1 MSDAPSPF
9 DSTMERRSLLRGMWP
24 DRWRWRFSL
33 LTVIFVIVFGSAAWI
48 ERDRIAANLID
59 DALEANGIE
68 ATYEISEI
76 GPQRQ
81 VIKDVVVGDPLSPDL
96 VIEQVNVDVV
106 LTLGTPQIGRVEL
119 VRPRLYGAI
128 RDGRLS
134 LGALDPVLYA
144 ESDGPPGLPAFDIA
158 IVDGRA
164 RIESDFGVIGAKLD
178 GAGRLDGGFEG
189 IIAAT
194 APGIGTEN
202 CSVDSLTVY
211 GDVLVDSGR
220 PIFDGPVRLRGLDCE
235 GASMASADIA
245 ARVEFSDTFDSFDSN
260 LGIAAADIGY
270 GGDAASALDGKVD
283 LLWRFGGDRQGAMG
297 DFSARHDL
305 VASGVT
311 SAYANIGQLG
321 AEGQL
326 RFTNSMSRGEWSAR
340 FTGERAELALDARSA
355 FADLREASEGTFIAS
370 LLAKA
375 ERGLTNGL
383 RDARLAGDVTVRT
396 NPQGLRVIVPEARLR
411 SADGQTL
418 LALSRVSYSQSDEA
432 GNLLTGNFFTGGA
445 DLPQINGRM
454 DRRANGDIA
463 VRMATAEFGSGDDAL
478 AVPRLTLLQSAG
490 GAISFNGLVQA
501 EGALPGGKVD
511 GLLVPLEGTYSASA
525 GLAIGR
531 RCTAVAV
538 RGLEL
543 YQLSLDERRVT
554 VCPQAG
560 ASAMVR
566 YRDALDIS
574 IATQA
579 LDLSGAIGDSR
590 ARLSASSAVLRYP
603 GPFELRGFEAV
614 IGDPDNA
621 VRFAAEQLEGRLGE
635 SMGGTFSGAS
645 AAMDVVPLDLSQLS
659 GNWSYQDGALLVE
672 DGAFRVSDRVDP
684 ANGADPRFEPLMAR
698 GASLVLEDNTILAD
712 AALRHP
718 ESDTLITNVS
728 IRHDLSQGTGRADID
743 VPGIRFGDALQP
755 DDLSIL
761 ARGVVAAAQGT
772 IRGDGVITWT
782 PDGIDSSGMFRTD
795 DFDFAA
801 AFGPVQQVSGEIEF
815 TDLLG
820 LTTAP
825 GQVLNIGTVNP
836 GIEALGGQVAYS
848 LTGGTL
854 VTVEEGR
861 WPFMGGTLILRPTKI
876 NFGGGEGQSYV
887 FELIALDAATF
898 VTQMELSN
906 IGATGT
912 FDGTIPMFFDAD
924 GNGSINGGLLI
935 SRPPGGNVSYVGEL
949 TYEDLGAIANYA
961 FNSLRSLDYNQM
973 AVELN
978 GDLAGEIVTNFK
990 IDGVRQGEGAS
1001 RNFITR
1007 QLADLPIRFN
1017 VNVRSENF
1025 YLLATI
1031 VRGIFDPTI
1040 FDTPAMRES
1049 LGIGEFAP
1057 IETEPQ
1063 PSPGP
1068 ELPAP
1073 VEEIIPRRDESTEA
1087 LLRDESTVQP
1097 PESDNLP

>member
-1 MSDAPSPF
+1 
-9 DSTMERRSLLRGMWP
+9 MWP

-33 LTVIFVIVFGSAAWI
+33 LTLIFLIVFGSAAWI

-59 DALEANGIE
+59 DALETNGIE

-81 VIKDVVVGDPLSPDL
+81 VIKNVVVGDPLSPDL
-96 VIEQVNVDVV
+96 TVEQVNVDVV
-106 LTLGTPQIGRVEL
+106 LTLGTPQIGRVKL
-119 VRPRLYGAI
+119 VRPRLFGQF

-194 APGIGTEN
+194 APGLGTEN
-202 CSVDSLTVY
+202 CSAQEATLYGEVSVD
-211 GDVLVDSGR
+211 GGR
-220 PIFDGPVRLRGLDCE
+220 PIFDGPVRLREFKCE
-235 GASMASADIA
+235 GASLASADIA
-245 ARVEFSDTFDSFDSN
+245 ARVELSEGFDSLDSN
-260 LGIAAADIGY
+260 LGIAAAGIGY
-270 GGDAASALDGKVD
+270 RENGASSLDGDVG
-283 LLWRFGGDRQGAMG
+283 LLWRFAGSEHDAMG
-297 DFSARHDL
+297 DLSVRHDL
-305 VASGVT
+305 TASGVT
-311 SAYANIGQLG
+311 TAYADIGELG

-326 RFTNSMSRGEWSAR
+326 RLTDNMARGEWSTR
-340 FTGERAELALDARSA
+340 FNGRGAELALDATSA
-355 FADLREASEGTFIAS
+355 LTDAQEASEGTFLAS

-375 ERGLTNGL
+375 ERGLSRGL
-383 RDARLAGDVTVRT
+383 SDARLAGDVTVRT
-396 NPQGLRVIVPEARLR
+396 NPQGLRVIIPEARLR
-411 SADGQTL
+411 SDSGETL
-418 LALSRVSYSQSDEA
+418 LALSRVSYSHSEAAGDQLA
-432 GNLLTGNFFTGGA
+432 GNFITGGA
-445 DLPQINGRM
+445 DLPLITGRM
-454 DRRANGDIA
+454 DRRGNGDLA
-463 VRMATAEFGSGDDAL
+463 VRMTMAEYRAGADSL
-478 AVPRLTLLQSAG
+478 AVPRLTLLQSAS
-490 GAISFNGLVQA
+490 GALSFNGLVEAQ
-501 EGALPGGKVD
+501 GALPGGQVR
-511 GLLVPLEGTYSASA
+511 GLLVPVEGSYSSAA
-525 GLAIGR
+525 GLAVGR
-531 RCTAVAV
+531 RCTDIAV

-543 YQLSLDERRVT
+543 YQLSLTERRVT
-554 VCPQAG
+554 LCPQAG
-560 ASAMVR
+560 SSAMVR
-566 YRDALDIS
+566 YLDALDVS
-574 IATQA
+574 IASEA
-579 LDLSGAIGDSR
+579 IDLAGSLGESR
-590 ARLSASSAVLRYP
+590 ARLSAASALLRYP
-603 GPFELRGFEAV
+603 GPFALTGLEAV

-621 VRFAAEQLEGRLGE
+621 VRFSAATLVGRFDDGIA
-635 SMGGTFSGAS
+635 GTFAGAS
-645 AAMDVVPLDLSQLS
+645 AALDIVPLDLSQMS
-659 GNWSYQDGALLVE
+659 GNWNFKDGALLVDE
-672 DGAFRVSDRVDP
+672 GAFRLTERIDP
-684 ANGADPRFEPLMAR
+684 ANGPDPRFQPLTAQ
-698 GASLVLEDNTILAD
+698 GASLVLADNTIIAE

-718 ESDTLITNVS
+718 ASQSLITSVS
-728 IRHDLSQGTGRADID
+728 IRHDLSEGTGRADLDI
-743 VPGIRFGDALQP
+743 PGVRFGENLQP

-761 ARGVVAAAQGT
+761 ARGVVAAAEGVVT
-772 IRGDGVITWT
+772 GEGVITWT
-782 PDGIDSSGMFRTD
+782 PDGIDSSGTFRTD

-801 AFGPVQQVSGEIEF
+801 AFGPVQRVSGEIEF
-815 TDLLG
+815 TDLLE

-825 GQVLNIGTVNP
+825 GQVLNIGSVNP
-836 GIEALGGQVAYS
+836 GIEALDGQVTYS

-854 VTVEEGR
+854 VEVEEGR

-912 FDGTIPMFFDAD
+912 FDGTIPIFFDAD

-935 SRPPGGNVSYVGEL
+935 SRSPGGNVSYVGEL

-1057 IETEPQ
+1057 IENEPE
-1063 PSPGP
+1063 PTPGP
-1068 ELPAP
+1068 DLPPP
-1073 VEEIIPRRDESTEA
+1073 VESIIQRRDQTTEA